1 MERRNAKALL
11 EPEACRA
18 GGPLGWGITT
28 MGALLVSIWL
38 AFERAASLAASPLV
52 GSACLL
58 GKR

>member
-1 MERRNAKALL
+1 M
-11 EPEACRA
+11 
-18 GGPLGWGITT
+18 GWGITT